1 MKHLFLLCLSV
12 LLLASCSSG
21 RYPSALYVADS
32 LSVACPERA
41 VALLDSLRPQ
51 MEQEGERVRMYYQL
65 LCVKARDK
73 AYLPHTSDSLVLE
86 VLRYYEDKQDRRH
99 LPEAYYYAGRVASD
113 LGDAPQA
120 LDYFQQ
126 ALDAMPEGEM
136 TDLRSRTISQMGTLF
151 SAQGLY
157 KEALKMRQES
167 FRCDSLLNDSIGLA
181 FSLRDIGLSYHD
193 LEEHELE
200 LDYYLRAYQIST
212 AIRQANLIHSIQ
224 CCLANAYSEQ
234 GQYEEAL
241 RYLRKALADIGGPG
255 RNAICLTAG
264 FIYHALGMK
273 DSAAWYYQEI
283 LRLNYP
289 QTQRIAY
296 GNLGQLAV
304 ERGDPA
310 AALALFRKYVNLTD
324 SLSLVSDSESIRRM
338 NALYNYQLREKEN
351 IRLKESAKRRRLL
364 MIGVLT
370 LGIALIAGGWIYHV
384 HKKRR
389 LVTQLN
395 RLEQLNAEIYRK
407 TSNYIADKQ
416 SEISRLDENIR
427 SLKAQLEEAELQI
440 KHREQEA
447 EKVHELE
454 TSLAEAMST
463 ISELEKQ
470 KDLAVFQKTNAE
482 SVQNQQYKAENLLY
496 NSDIY
501 QRLKQIVHGG
511 GKHSVTRNDWEALQ
525 QQIDL
530 CFEGFSSKVKSFYP
544 IKERDFH
551 ICMLLRAG
559 FQSKEIAL
567 LVCLSA
573 EGVCSAC
580 RRMHAKA
587 FCLPKGNPKEW
598 TDIIRSL

>member
-51 MEQEGERVRMYYQL
+51 MEQEGERVRMYYHL

-86 VLRYYEDKQDRRH
+86 VLRYYEDKQDLCH

-338 NALYNYQLREKEN
+338 NALYNYQLRERENVSLQKAYASQTRNLLFVSCCLVVALSAFLVYRQYQWRNRKILAARLDRLTRQKEQAEADSRLN
-351 IRLKESAKRRRLL
+351 RQEIHGLETELAQERQKSREAAAEYQKQLQDMRQSTDASCRLRKEQRTQIQNTDIYRLLEEKASSVQGKANVTAKEWQELERVIRTFDADFLPKLEGLPYSWKSSERLLCLLLRVGFTPSQIGVLLGRPVQTITTMRRRL
-364 MIGVLT
+364 
-370 LGIALIAGGWIYHV
+370 AE
-384 HKKRR
+384 R
-389 LVTQLN
+389 LLDN
-395 RLEQLNAEIYRK
+395 LK
-407 TSNYIADKQ
+407 T
-416 SEISRLDENIR
+416 
-427 SLKAQLEEAELQI
+427 
-440 KHREQEA
+440 
-447 EKVHELE
+447 
-454 TSLAEAMST
+454 
-463 ISELEKQ
+463 
-470 KDLAVFQKTNAE
+470 
-482 SVQNQQYKAENLLY
+482 
-496 NSDIY
+496 
-501 QRLKQIVHGG
+501 
-511 GKHSVTRNDWEALQ
+511 
-525 QQIDL
+525 
-530 CFEGFSSKVKSFYP
+530 
-544 IKERDFH
+544 
-551 ICMLLRAG
+551 
-559 FQSKEIAL
+559 
-567 LVCLSA
+567 
-573 EGVCSAC
+573 
-580 RRMHAKA
+580 
-587 FCLPKGNPKEW
+587 PKGW
-598 TDIIRSL
+598 DDFICSL

>member
-86 VLRYYEDKQDRRH
+86 VLRYYEDKQDRLH

-200 LDYYLRAYQIST
+200 LPYYLRAYQIST

-224 CCLANAYSEQ
+224 CCLAKVYSEQ

-241 RYLRKALADIGGPG
+241 RYVRKALAGIGGPG

-338 NALYNYQLREKEN
+338 NALYNYQLRERENASLQKAYASQTRNLLFVSCCLVVALSAFLVYRQYQWRNRKILAARLDRLTRQKEQAEADSRLN
-351 IRLKESAKRRRLL
+351 RQEIHGLETELAQERQKSREAAAEYQKQLQDMRQSTDASCRLRKEQRTQIQNTDIYRLLEEKASSVQGKANVTAKEWQELERVIRTFDADFLPKLEGLPYSWKSSERLLCLLLRVGFTPSQIGVLLGRPVQTITTMRRRL
-364 MIGVLT
+364 
-370 LGIALIAGGWIYHV
+370 AE
-384 HKKRR
+384 R
-389 LVTQLN
+389 LLDN
-395 RLEQLNAEIYRK
+395 LK
-407 TSNYIADKQ
+407 T
-416 SEISRLDENIR
+416 
-427 SLKAQLEEAELQI
+427 
-440 KHREQEA
+440 
-447 EKVHELE
+447 
-454 TSLAEAMST
+454 
-463 ISELEKQ
+463 
-470 KDLAVFQKTNAE
+470 
-482 SVQNQQYKAENLLY
+482 
-496 NSDIY
+496 
-501 QRLKQIVHGG
+501 
-511 GKHSVTRNDWEALQ
+511 
-525 QQIDL
+525 
-530 CFEGFSSKVKSFYP
+530 
-544 IKERDFH
+544 
-551 ICMLLRAG
+551 
-559 FQSKEIAL
+559 
-567 LVCLSA
+567 
-573 EGVCSAC
+573 
-580 RRMHAKA
+580 
-587 FCLPKGNPKEW
+587 PKGW
-598 TDIIRSL
+598 DDFICSL

>member
-51 MEQEGERVRMYYQL
+51 MEQEGERVRMYYHL

-73 AYLPHTSDSLVLE
+73 AYLPHTSDSLVLS
-86 VLRYYEDKQDRRH
+86 VLHYYEDKQDRRH

-126 ALDAMPEGEM
+126 ALDAMPEGKM

-193 LEEHELE
+193 LEEHKLE

-224 CCLANAYSEQ
+224 RCLANAYSEQ

-241 RYLRKALADIGGPG
+241 RYLRKALEGISGPG

-289 QTQRIAY
+289 QTQKIAY

-324 SLSLVSDSESIRRM
+324 SLSLASDSESIRRM
-338 NALYNYQLREKEN
+338 NALYNYQLRERENASLQKAYASQTRNLLFVSCCLVVALSAFLVYRQYQWRNRKILAARLDRLTRQKEQAEADS
-351 IRLKESAKRRRLL
+351 RLNRQEIHGLETELAQERQKSREAAAEYQKQLQDMRQSTDASCRLRKEQRTQIQNTDIYRLLEEKASSVQGKADVTAKEWRGLERVYRTFDTDFLPKLGGLSSFWGPSERLLWHLLGIGFTSSQIGVLLGRPFQTITTMRRRL
-364 MIGVLT
+364 
-370 LGIALIAGGWIYHV
+370 AE
-384 HKKRR
+384 R
-389 LVTQLN
+389 LLDN
-395 RLEQLNAEIYRK
+395 LK
-407 TSNYIADKQ
+407 T
-416 SEISRLDENIR
+416 
-427 SLKAQLEEAELQI
+427 
-440 KHREQEA
+440 
-447 EKVHELE
+447 
-454 TSLAEAMST
+454 
-463 ISELEKQ
+463 
-470 KDLAVFQKTNAE
+470 
-482 SVQNQQYKAENLLY
+482 
-496 NSDIY
+496 
-501 QRLKQIVHGG
+501 
-511 GKHSVTRNDWEALQ
+511 
-525 QQIDL
+525 
-530 CFEGFSSKVKSFYP
+530 
-544 IKERDFH
+544 
-551 ICMLLRAG
+551 
-559 FQSKEIAL
+559 
-567 LVCLSA
+567 
-573 EGVCSAC
+573 
-580 RRMHAKA
+580 
-587 FCLPKGNPKEW
+587 PKGW
-598 TDIIRSL
+598 DDFICSL

>member
-32 LSVACPERA
+32 LSVVCPERA

-73 AYLPHTSDSLVLE
+73 AYLPHTSDSLVLS

-200 LDYYLRAYQIST
+200 LPYYLRAYQIST

-241 RYLRKALADIGGPG
+241 RYVRKALAGIGGPG

-338 NALYNYQLREKEN
+338 NALYNYQLRERENASLQKAYASQTRNLLFVSCCLVVALSAFLVYRQYQWRNRKILAARLDRLTRQKEQAEADSRLN
-351 IRLKESAKRRRLL
+351 RQEIHGLETELAQERQKSREAAAEYQKQLQDMRQSTDASFRLRKEQRTQIQNTDIYRLLEEKASSVQGKADVTAKEWRELERVIRTFDADFLPKLEGLPYSWKSSERLLCLLLRVGFTPSQIGVLLGRPVQTITTMRRRL
-364 MIGVLT
+364 
-370 LGIALIAGGWIYHV
+370 AE
-384 HKKRR
+384 R
-389 LVTQLN
+389 LLDN
-395 RLEQLNAEIYRK
+395 LK
-407 TSNYIADKQ
+407 T
-416 SEISRLDENIR
+416 
-427 SLKAQLEEAELQI
+427 
-440 KHREQEA
+440 
-447 EKVHELE
+447 
-454 TSLAEAMST
+454 
-463 ISELEKQ
+463 
-470 KDLAVFQKTNAE
+470 
-482 SVQNQQYKAENLLY
+482 
-496 NSDIY
+496 
-501 QRLKQIVHGG
+501 
-511 GKHSVTRNDWEALQ
+511 
-525 QQIDL
+525 
-530 CFEGFSSKVKSFYP
+530 
-544 IKERDFH
+544 
-551 ICMLLRAG
+551 
-559 FQSKEIAL
+559 
-567 LVCLSA
+567 
-573 EGVCSAC
+573 
-580 RRMHAKA
+580 
-587 FCLPKGNPKEW
+587 PKGW
-598 TDIIRSL
+598 DDFICSL

>member
-86 VLRYYEDKQDRRH
+86 VLRYYEDKQDRLH

-200 LDYYLRAYQIST
+200 LPYYLRAYQIST

-224 CCLANAYSEQ
+224 RCLANAYSEQ

-241 RYLRKALADIGGPG
+241 RYVRKALAGISGPG

-338 NALYNYQLREKEN
+338 NALYNYQLRERENASLQKAYASQTRNLLFVSCCLVIALSAFLVYRQYQWRNRKILAARLDRLTRQKEQAEADSRLN
-351 IRLKESAKRRRLL
+351 RQEIHGLETELAQERQKSREAAAEYQKQLQDMRQSTDASCRLRKEQRTQIQNTDIYRLLEEKASSVQGKADVTAKEWRELERVIRTFDADFLPKLEGLPYSWKSSERLLCLLLRVGFTPSQIGVLLGRPVQTITTMRRRL
-364 MIGVLT
+364 
-370 LGIALIAGGWIYHV
+370 AG
-384 HKKRR
+384 R
-389 LVTQLN
+389 LLDN
-395 RLEQLNAEIYRK
+395 LK
-407 TSNYIADKQ
+407 T
-416 SEISRLDENIR
+416 
-427 SLKAQLEEAELQI
+427 
-440 KHREQEA
+440 
-447 EKVHELE
+447 
-454 TSLAEAMST
+454 
-463 ISELEKQ
+463 
-470 KDLAVFQKTNAE
+470 
-482 SVQNQQYKAENLLY
+482 
-496 NSDIY
+496 
-501 QRLKQIVHGG
+501 
-511 GKHSVTRNDWEALQ
+511 
-525 QQIDL
+525 
-530 CFEGFSSKVKSFYP
+530 
-544 IKERDFH
+544 
-551 ICMLLRAG
+551 
-559 FQSKEIAL
+559 
-567 LVCLSA
+567 
-573 EGVCSAC
+573 
-580 RRMHAKA
+580 
-587 FCLPKGNPKEW
+587 PKGW
-598 TDIIRSL
+598 DDFICSL

>member
-1 MKHLFLLCLSV
+1 
-12 LLLASCSSG
+12 
-21 RYPSALYVADS
+21 
-32 LSVACPERA
+32 
-41 VALLDSLRPQ
+41 
-51 MEQEGERVRMYYQL
+51 
-65 LCVKARDK
+65 
-73 AYLPHTSDSLVLE
+73 
-86 VLRYYEDKQDRRH
+86 
-99 LPEAYYYAGRVASD
+99 RVASD

-200 LDYYLRAYQIST
+200 LPYYLRAYQIST

-241 RYLRKALADIGGPG
+241 RYVRKALAGIGGPG

-264 FIYHALGMK
+264 FIYHSLGMK

-338 NALYNYQLREKEN
+338 NALYN
-351 IRLKESAKRRRLL
+351 
-364 MIGVLT
+364 
-370 LGIALIAGGWIYHV
+370 
-384 HKKRR
+384 
-389 LVTQLN
+389 
-395 RLEQLNAEIYRK
+395 
-407 TSNYIADKQ
+407 
-416 SEISRLDENIR
+416 
-427 SLKAQLEEAELQI
+427 
-440 KHREQEA
+440 
-447 EKVHELE
+447 
-454 TSLAEAMST
+454 
-463 ISELEKQ
+463 
-470 KDLAVFQKTNAE
+470 
-482 SVQNQQYKAENLLY
+482 
-496 NSDIY
+496 
-501 QRLKQIVHGG
+501 
-511 GKHSVTRNDWEALQ
+511 
-525 QQIDL
+525 
-530 CFEGFSSKVKSFYP
+530 
-544 IKERDFH
+544 
-551 ICMLLRAG
+551 
-559 FQSKEIAL
+559 
-567 LVCLSA
+567 
-573 EGVCSAC
+573 
-580 RRMHAKA
+580 
-587 FCLPKGNPKEW
+587 
-598 TDIIRSL
+598 